1 MSNWASI
8 KDDFQR
14 FILKWEGGYVNHP
27 ADPGGHTNKGV
38 ILTTFAQLAPTYLG
52 IPGTLENLK
61 KLTDAQHQ
69 IILKYFWDQAKG
81 EKFKNPAIGAYATEL
96 AWGSGPGGAKKML
109 RNAAKTLGKTLS
121 AASTTTN
128 ADVEILNSLDSAQL
142 FEALTAERWRFYKSL
157 STWSVFG
164 RGWSKRIIDFDQS
177 FKKKALI

>member
-1 MSNWASI
+1 MANWDSI

-27 ADPGGHTNKGV
+27 LDPGGHTNMGV
-38 ILTTFAQLAPTYLG
+38 ILNTFAAVAPTYLG

-61 KLTDAQHQ
+61 KLTTAQHK

-81 EKFKNPAIGAYATEL
+81 DKYKNAAIGAYATEL

-109 RNAAKTLGKTLS
+109 RNAAATLGKKLS
-121 AASTTTN
+121 TASTTTT
-128 ADVEILNSLDSAQL
+128 ADVEILNSIDSQQL
-142 FEALTAERWRFYKSL
+142 FEALTKERWRFYQSL
-157 STWSVFG
+157 STWPTFG
-164 RGWSKRIIDFDQS
+164 KGWSRRIIDFDTT